1 MRAYLIAAVLTV
13 AVLAPFA
20 FKAVSAVSTIQAAH
34 SARLNY

>member
-20 FKAVSAVSTIQAAH
+20 FKAVGTVSAITAAY
-34 SARLNY
+34 SARLAY